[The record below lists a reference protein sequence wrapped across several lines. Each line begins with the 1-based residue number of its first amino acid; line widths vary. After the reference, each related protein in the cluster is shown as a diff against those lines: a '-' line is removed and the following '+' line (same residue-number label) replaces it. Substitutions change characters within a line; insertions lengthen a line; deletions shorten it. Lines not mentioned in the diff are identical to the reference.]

1 MNKMFCNS
9 IFFDKQ
15 ETAVKKTEK
24 TEESEKES
32 EESEEEEEEKPTLT
46 VITRKRSY
54 HEFCFVGY
62 FVKLILL

>member
-9 IFFDKQ
+9 IFFYKQ

-46 VITRKRSY
+46 VITRKRFY

>member
-32 EESEEEEEEKPTLT
+32 EESEEEEKPTLT

>member
-1 MNKMFCNS
+1 
-9 IFFDKQ
+9 
-15 ETAVKKTEK
+15 VKKTEK

-32 EESEEEEEEKPTLT
+32 EESEEEEEEEKPTLM

>member
-1 MNKMFCNS
+1 M
-9 IFFDKQ
+9 
-15 ETAVKKTEK
+15 KKTEK

>member
-1 MNKMFCNS
+1 
-9 IFFDKQ
+9 
-15 ETAVKKTEK
+15 VKKTEK

>member
-1 MNKMFCNS
+1 M
-9 IFFDKQ
+9 
-15 ETAVKKTEK
+15 KKTEK

-32 EESEEEEEEKPTLT
+32 EEEEEKPTPT

-62 FVKLILL
+62 VVKLILL

>member
-1 MNKMFCNS
+1 M
-9 IFFDKQ
+9 
-15 ETAVKKTEK
+15 KKTEK

-32 EESEEEEEEKPTLT
+32 EESEEEEKPTLT

>member
-1 MNKMFCNS
+1 M
-9 IFFDKQ
+9 
-15 ETAVKKTEK
+15 KKTEK

-32 EESEEEEEEKPTLT
+32 EESEEEEEEEEKPTLT

>member
-1 MNKMFCNS
+1 M
-9 IFFDKQ
+9 
-15 ETAVKKTEK
+15 KKTEK

-32 EESEEEEEEKPTLT
+32 EESEEEEEEEKPTLT